1 MEPKLRDF
9 VGAGALTLVLL
20 ALVGIIFFATLQGA

>member
-1 MEPKLRDF
+1 MEPKLRD
-9 VGAGALTLVLL
+9 VIGAATLTLVLF